1 MYYLLF
7 AVCCGLV
14 LWLNARARE
23 RREEELAA
31 RLERMRDRLRG
42 EGLEGMASAL
52 AAAMAAST
60 SAEAAYIRHTSGR
73 GGY

>member
-1 MYYLLF
+1 MYYLIF

-42 EGLEGMASAL
+42 EGLEGMASAEVDAAI
-52 AAAMAAST
+52 AAAR
-60 SAEAAYIRHTSGR
+60 AEAAYIRHTSGR